1 MFESL
6 DDRHLALDD
15 MLIHGLIMQAV
26 DKTIEQGQAPE
37 KYYRN
42 LDLYPII
49 RLQEASNQ
57 TMKNKL
63 ELISKGFLVYKIKR
77 HIDHLHSQQK
87 NTSDAGFKDEEL
99 YLSSLHSQSAN
110 SYSKPLAQTSCDNN
124 PLQNEQYD
132 QDYLDRY
139 DLVIGMAGEPIK
151 RYLAEIEK
159 KIGKPMSSSSLSR
172 NTNDNGGFGIM
183 GTTGRDRDATLMLY
197 SSTTGYVQVNMNSC
211 EFPLTE
217 SGKRYFRQMDPEI
230 G

>member
-15 MLIHGLIMQAV
+15 MLTHGLIMQAV

-42 LDLYPII
+42 LDLYSII

-77 HIDHLHSQQK
+77 HIDHLRNQQK
-87 NTSDAGFKDEEL
+87 STTDKTGHKDGEL
-99 YLSSLHSQSAN
+99 DLSSLHSQSAT

-124 PLQNEQYD
+124 PSQKDEYT
-132 QDYLDRY
+132 QDFLDRY
-139 DLVIGMAGEPIK
+139 DLVIGMAGRPIK

-159 KIGKPMSSSSLSR
+159 KFGKPIS
-172 NTNDNGGFGIM
+172 
-183 GTTGRDRDATLMLY
+183 TLY
-197 SSTTGYVQVNMNSC
+197 
-211 EFPLTE
+211 
-217 SGKRYFRQMDPEI
+217 
-230 G
+230 